1 MSVCFCSPKNIYG
14 KRLLIRYMNTLYLDK
29 LLNFRSKISD
39 VIAPLI
45 TGNIHLT
52 NLPFHANMGDGLI
65 WRGTEDLIASTGKKV
80 LTRSSFLSFQF
91 NKINS
96 QDIIILNGGGSF
108 GDVWPVIMDFFINV
122 IKKYPENRIILLPQ
136 SAWYDNLT
144 EISKHSDILSAH
156 RDLHLIARDKYS
168 FDLFSNHFS
177 SNNIYLTPDMAFAIN
192 PNRLRKWQNLDKKSG
207 VLYLKRIDK
216 EWNPATQIF
225 IKNSVVSDWPT
236 LTSPTYIEKCY
247 FSLLNRT
254 MFSIGH
260 SIVSDS
266 LYWPWVELSARLM
279 ILNRF
284 LDRGA
289 EFLSDFKY
297 IVTTRLHVLILA
309 TLLGIETKYIDNTT
323 KKLSAYANT
332 WLSDF
337 KNITPYE
344 S

>member
-1 MSVCFCSPKNIYG
+1 MD
-14 KRLLIRYMNTLYLDK
+14 TLYLDK
-29 LLNFRSKISD
+29 LSNFRSKISN
-39 VIAPLI
+39 VITPLI

-65 WRGTEDLIASTGKKV
+65 WRGTEDFIATTGKKI
-80 LTRSSFLSFQF
+80 LSRSSFLSFRF
-91 NKINS
+91 NKINP

-108 GDVWPVIMDFFINV
+108 GDVWPMIMDFFLNV
-122 IKKYPENRIILLPQ
+122 IQKYPENRIILLPQ
-136 SAWYDNLT
+136 SAWYDNFS

-156 RDLHLIARDKYS
+156 KDVHLIARDQYS
-168 FDLFSNHFS
+168 FDLFSKHFS

-192 PNRLRKWQNLDKKSG
+192 PNRLRKWQNINKKRG
-207 VLYLKRIDK
+207 VLYLRRIDK
-216 EWNPATQIF
+216 EWDPETQIF
-225 IKNSVVSDWPT
+225 IKNSVISDWPT

-254 MFSIGH
+254 MYSIGH
-260 SIVSDS
+260 SLVSDS
-266 LYWPWVELSARLM
+266 LYWPCVELSARLM

-289 EFLSDFKY
+289 DFLSDFKE

-344 S
+344 T